1 MIHFTFCRLDERG
14 RIVLPLLFREKL
26 KLGNGSLVRLE
37 ILNDQVKISNIRQDE
52 VNGLRK
58 ISKNGFE
65 RV

>member
-14 RIVLPLLFREKL
+14 RIVLPVNFRDKL
-26 KLGNGSLVRLE
+26 GLGNGSLVKLKMTNNE
-37 ILNDQVKISNIRQDE
+37 VKISNIRQDE

-58 ISKNGFE
+58 TSKNGFE